1 MGQCFRRYIEKKIW
15 TVKNGGMFGSDDR
28 VKTLMYLLDLE
39 NRMIPIEFD
48 DGFNYL
54 KEKNYNKYEHLLEKE
69 QERAYTYLKKALVDR
84 RI

>member
-1 MGQCFRRYIEKKIW
+1 M
-15 TVKNGGMFGSDDR
+15 KNGGMFGSDDR

-69 QERAYTYLKKALVDR
+69 QGESIYILKKGTC
-84 RI
+84 